1 MDNSGASANLTEAS
15 SLVLTFAADASE
27 GTTLTIDETLTLG
40 SLAVNN
46 QSANPVSIELGTG
59 GSLTVANQVTVAAG
73 GVSLPIGTLFD
84 MTTVGKTSA
93 PSAPADK
100 PAFVV
105 AAGATATLTGGV
117 SGTSYIRKEPIT
129 GGGTVV
135 KSEGISRLDLCGVPG
150 AVPNLEDVTLCIE
163 GGGLKLTTGDVA
175 GNNNAVL
182 KSATV
187 VFAGTNPALY
197 MYGWARLGGEV
208 TFVSESDTGY
218 SFNNNDVTSF
228 LSLDNAEATL
238 VLKRGENA
246 TEGVALPRVV
256 LTSGVAARVES
267 GHATINLYGTSGSIS
282 VNGGK
287 LTLEDPVANVPV
299 TVASGATVSVP
310 ADAGTLALGDIRG
323 KGVIEIVPG
332 STAVSGFG
340 MSDGDFKGTLR
351 IAEGVTKS
359 GDWTI
364 PCNVELNGTAGA
376 GLTVGNGYTLSGTGA
391 VNGTLTFENGATL
404 DASVGVLTVGG
415 LVQPDTGTV
424 TVKVAENAAVEDA
437 VLKLSSGTADAL
449 AAAQFTVAER
459 DTLRVAAS
467 GSDYV
472 LALRMPTDGEA
483 SVTVTKPA
491 DGSSVN
497 WSELQWTVGSDT
509 YPSAAAG
516 ATNAL
521 TLNLPEGVTV
531 AVDKT
536 ITAKSLTVTVVD
548 GNGDGQV
555 TEPATL
561 LLRGDDDLA
570 GIAETLTV
578 TAPAV
583 LQVPCTGTA
592 QQIETMNLAK
602 VRGSG
607 VLEIAKGTE
616 GATCSALGLSTE
628 AGKTFE
634 GTLRIAKGVTKSG
647 DWTIPCNVELNGTVS
662 GTLTVSTGKRFGGS
676 GTVTGQLKLEDGYIL
691 KCGASADKVPLIGT
705 EVGEETRVFDTS
717 GQATGG
723 RLWRDTAKEDFI
735 LRLAKIHEH
744 DPAFIADSSG
754 YVVDPFTEGDVSGLR
769 LAAAFE
775 LDLSDLRDPDKD
787 SGTYAW
793 NVADSWIA
801 PEGGNS
807 VPGENDVVRIMVPAN
822 RNVTVVIPP
831 NITATVRAIQ
841 VIGMTGEAAE
851 WTPGTLRWVEGNM
864 PSGSDDVP
872 SPTTLTSTLETQE
885 IRMAGPMAITQ
896 ECNVSVQYE
905 DYWSEGAR
913 IGSGAAH
920 CSVWIKAGVFDTN
933 LLLVANTE
941 LRVGGGSLKAS
952 VSCDSLNLQTQSGG
966 TGLLKIDQNGDFTPS
981 YIHGISK
988 QDSLELAGGTFTVP
1002 ASGMKL
1008 SDQIVVSADST
1019 LHFAKTDLTE
1029 AILSFVA
1036 DAPRAGFSGSGTL
1049 TLTGTGTL
1057 NASNAEGD
1065 SAYTGHLQFL
1075 EGNQVVC
1082 NIGQRRPAIGGAPYR
1097 IEVVRKASDE
1107 EAAVRI
1113 PLYDADTFVM
1123 PPLSDADA
1131 TAGVAVV
1138 RVEKKT
1144 ESDGNTTIEIVP
1156 DWVGTVAEIVKT
1168 ETSAEL
1174 VLTPLGYPQ
1183 LEGGAAPGIS
1193 GEAAMVLRK
1202 LANSGN
1208 SNFTVRQTTV
1218 TGDSMDFD
1226 AEGVNAALL
1235 LFTNVAKKETDGSVT
1250 VAYAFGISDITVEGD
1265 DIIVT
1270 AKVLGPEGAATAAD
1284 FAEAASVD
1292 LYRDDTL
1299 STVTLV
1305 DNAEVGTRDL
1315 KLEGALSTLEA
1326 DSAATF
1332 TVKAEDKS
1340 ATVSAE

>member
-1 MDNSGASANLTEAS
+1 M
-15 SLVLTFAADASE
+15 
-27 GTTLTIDETLTLG
+27 
-40 SLAVNN
+40 
-46 QSANPVSIELGTG
+46 
-59 GSLTVANQVTVAAG
+59 
-73 GVSLPIGTLFD
+73 
-84 MTTVGKTSA
+84 
-93 PSAPADK
+93 
-100 PAFVV
+100 
-105 AAGATATLTGGV
+105 
-117 SGTSYIRKEPIT
+117 
-129 GGGTVV
+129 
-135 KSEGISRLDLCGVPG
+135 
-150 AVPNLEDVTLCIE
+150 
-163 GGGLKLTTGDVA
+163 
-175 GNNNAVL
+175 
-182 KSATV
+182 
-187 VFAGTNPALY
+187 
-197 MYGWARLGGEV
+197 
-208 TFVSESDTGY
+208 
-218 SFNNNDVTSF
+218 
-228 LSLDNAEATL
+228 
-238 VLKRGENA
+238 
-246 TEGVALPRVV
+246 
-256 LTSGVAARVES
+256 
-267 GHATINLYGTSGSIS
+267 
-282 VNGGK
+282 
-287 LTLEDPVANVPV
+287 
-299 TVASGATVSVP
+299 
-310 ADAGTLALGDIRG
+310 
-323 KGVIEIVPG
+323 
-332 STAVSGFG
+332 
-340 MSDGDFKGTLR
+340 
-351 IAEGVTKS
+351 
-359 GDWTI
+359 
-364 PCNVELNGTAGA
+364 
-376 GLTVGNGYTLSGTGA
+376 
-391 VNGTLTFENGATL
+391 
-404 DASVGVLTVGG
+404 
-415 LVQPDTGTV
+415 
-424 TVKVAENAAVEDA
+424 
-437 VLKLSSGTADAL
+437 
-449 AAAQFTVAER
+449 
-459 DTLRVAAS
+459 
-467 GSDYV
+467 
-472 LALRMPTDGEA
+472 
-483 SVTVTKPA
+483 
-491 DGSSVN
+491 
-497 WSELQWTVGSDT
+497 
-509 YPSAAAG
+509 
-516 ATNAL
+516 
-521 TLNLPEGVTV
+521 
-531 AVDKT
+531 
-536 ITAKSLTVTVVD
+536 
-548 GNGDGQV
+548 
-555 TEPATL
+555 
-561 LLRGDDDLA
+561 
-570 GIAETLTV
+570 
-578 TAPAV
+578 

-607 VLEIAKGTE
+607 VLEISGVA

-628 AGKTFE
+628 AGVAFG
-634 GTLRIAKGVTKSG
+634 GTLRIAEGVTTSG

-662 GTLTVSTGKRFGGS
+662 GTLTVPNGKRFGGS
-676 GTVTGQLKLEDGYIL
+676 GTVTGQLKLENGYIL
-691 KCGASADKVPLIGT
+691 KCGASAAQVPLIGT
-705 EVGEETRVFDTS
+705 EVGEGTRVFDTS
-717 GQATGG
+717 VPVTGG

-735 LRLAKIHEH
+735 LRLAKIDDY

-754 YVVDPFTEGDVSGLR
+754 YVVDPFTENAVSGLR

-775 LDLSDLRDPDKD
+775 LDLSDLRNPGKT

-793 NVADSWIA
+793 NVAKNWLPPAGKS
-801 PEGGNS
+801 GF
-807 VPGENDVVRIMVPAN
+807 PGDANNKDAVVRIMVPAS

-831 NITATVRAIQ
+831 KTSAAVRAIQ
-841 VIGMTGEAAE
+841 VIGMTGEAAGE
-851 WTPGTLRWVEGNM
+851 EIGTLRWVEGTFTKETETVT
-864 PSGSDDVP
+864 PSA
-872 SPTTLTSTLETQE
+872 TLTSTLTAQE
-885 IRMAGPMAITQ
+885 IRMAGPMKITQ
-896 ECNVSVQYE
+896 ECNVSVQ
-905 DYWSEGAR
+905 GAH